1 MKYYTLHNKIEVI
14 SHIIT
19 LMKLKLILNET
30 KYFKSISGQ
39 CLQQT
44 GIANYVDIDNKKKTS
59 IKSTGIIG
67 KTQKSCLLRVKT
79 E

>member
-1 MKYYTLHNKIEVI
+1 MKYYTLQNKIEVI

-67 KTQKSCLLRVKT
+67 KTPKSCFLRVKT

>member
-1 MKYYTLHNKIEVI
+1 MI

-30 KYFKSISGQ
+30 KYFKSTSGQ

-59 IKSTGIIG
+59 IKITGIIG
-67 KTQKSCLLRVKT
+67 KTWKNCFLRVKI